1 MMQFALLGDIHSS
14 KEDLQAVLAHVAD
27 EAPGATIIGTGDL
40 YECTVSK
47 KDLHGQIY
55 PTVEEVIKHPEGIDE
70 LLTFPLIYGNQEER
84 ILLLTKQSEPIRDFL
99 NDLPETL
106 KIDPAVVIHGHQWP
120 HNEAEAWLAEHLPEV
135 PLVFHGHT
143 HRSSFMSDGQSVSIS
158 CNEELSVRGS
168 RTVVNVGAVVGS
180 REWVL
185 YDSEKHTVKFMKVS
199 RD

>member
-1 MMQFALLGDIHSS
+1 MQYALLGDIHSS
-14 KEDLQAVLAHVAD
+14 KEDLQAVLAQIAD
-27 EAPGATIIGTGDL
+27 KAPEATLIGTGDL

-55 PTVEEVIKHPEGIDE
+55 PTVEEVIKHPDGIDE
-70 LLTFPLIYGNQEER
+70 LFTFPSIYGNQEER
-84 ILLLTKQSEPIRDFL
+84 ILLLTKQMEPIRNFL

-106 KIDPAVVIHGHQWP
+106 KIDQAVVIHGHQWP
-120 HNEAEAWLAEHLPEV
+120 HNEAEAWLAEQLPEA

-143 HRSSFMSDGQSVSIS
+143 HRSSFMSDGKPVAI
-158 CNEELSVRGS
+158 NWNDKISVRGS

-185 YDSEKHTVKFMKVS
+185 YDSEKQNVSFMKVS
-199 RD
+199 QG